1 LKSGGT
7 YVVIDNSAR
16 AGTGTADC
24 DPLHRIDEA
33 TVRAEVQKA
42 GFKLAGE
49 SAFMRNPADPRDW
62 NADPGK
68 DPRTHTQDLFV
79 LKFVKP

>member
-1 LKSGGT
+1 
-7 YVVIDNSAR
+7 
-16 AGTGTADC
+16 
-24 DPLHRIDEA
+24 
-33 TVRAEVQKA
+33 VRA

-49 SAFMRNPADPRDW
+49 SAFMRNPADTRDW

-68 DPRTHTQDLFV
+68 DPRSHTQDLFA